1 MVYIATLVERDT
13 TSTSKVKKID
23 TNPLKKEVKPT
34 TSYLALLMIIWNFK
48 GNIIPTFLFAGSL

>member
-23 TNPLKKEVKPT
+23 TNPL
-34 TSYLALLMIIWNFK
+34 MIVQMDL
-48 GNIIPTFLFAGSL
+48 FLKTIAETDTRIN